1 MQHGAL
7 QQTVSALESSMRALE
22 GYVEMQQEQARAAQ
36 RKIRQLEKDLVDK
49 EDQLAQVDECER
61 AIMRL
66 KSVIA
71 EMQTQPP
78 GPQRASVETQST
90 SVQVN
95 HRQMKESSAQC
106 MPLTS
111 QTRNAGVQ
119 LEEIAVMDR
128 ATQMEG
134 LGIKAQDI
142 GVQAESRTHR
152 PSEDDEEE
160 DTSPEEGGGFSSE
173 LASLRKQLALSNQR
187 LQVLE
192 EFEDKYKV
200 MHQRAQAAERCAL
213 EVGLWKRRA
222 LETQQQVF
230 MSSQCCVS
238 PKRVAL
244 MHWEAACPNP
254 PTTTMLPILEV
265 CDVKVWSQS

>member
-1 MQHGAL
+1 MQHGEL
-7 QQTVSALESSMRALE
+7 QQTASTLESSMRALK
-22 GYVEMQQEQARAAQ
+22 GYVEMEQEQARAAQ
-36 RKIRQLEKDLVDK
+36 RKIQRLEKDLVDK

-61 AIMRL
+61 AIVRL

-71 EMQTQPP
+71 EMQMQPP
-78 GPQRASVETQST
+78 GPQRAPVETQST
-90 SVQVN
+90 GVQVD
-95 HRQMKESSAQC
+95 HREMRESSAQC

-119 LEEIAVMDR
+119 LEVIAVMDR
-128 ATQMEG
+128 ATQMAG
-134 LGIKAQDI
+134 SGIKAQDI

-152 PSEDDEEE
+152 PSEDDE
-160 DTSPEEGGGFSSE
+160 DTSPEGADGFSSE
-173 LASLRKQLALSNQR
+173 LAALQKQLALSNQR

-238 PKRVAL
+238 PKRVVL
-244 MHWEAACPNP
+244 VH
-254 PTTTMLPILEV
+254 
-265 CDVKVWSQS
+265 